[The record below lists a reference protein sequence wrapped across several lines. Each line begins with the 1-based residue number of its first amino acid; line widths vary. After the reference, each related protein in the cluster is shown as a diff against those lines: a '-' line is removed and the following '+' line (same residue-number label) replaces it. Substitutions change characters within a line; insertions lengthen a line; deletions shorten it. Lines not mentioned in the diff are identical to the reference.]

1 MASLI
6 VSQQTIIML
15 ICLGPLNT
23 LWYIDD
29 PNLLLFFFY
38 LGERMV
44 QSQKGQVEEGL
55 FLIFHLQIKYCS

>member
-15 ICLGPLNT
+15 IWLDPLNT

-29 PNLLLFFFY
+29 PNLLLFFY